1 MKNIIQYNISK
12 LKEGICLRKRDFSKT
27 INWKPCLV
35 LFFLAIIFFC
45 AGCEEAEP
53 ENEADRIPES
63 TSVGGA
69 VLETGHELD
78 DDYMIVSTQATFNA
92 NEDFYFSFYNNEP
105 FGVEEVKIELIY
117 SDSGEVKA
125 DNRYEVDPEGDI
137 VYDMIWFSQP
147 GIYKI
152 FVLVG
157 EEIRATKEVIIEAE
171 NNQ

>member
-1 MKNIIQYNISK
+1 M
-12 LKEGICLRKRDFSKT
+12 RKRDYLKT
-27 INWKPCLV
+27 ITWRPCIV
-35 LFFLAIIFFC
+35 LLFLAVIFFC
-45 AGCEEAEP
+45 AGCEQEDP
-53 ENEADRIPES
+53 ENEPGRIPES

-78 DDYMIVSTQATFNA
+78 DDHMVVSAQTTFTA

-105 FGVEEVKIELIY
+105 FSVEEVKFELIY
-117 SDSGEVKA
+117 SGSGEVKA

-152 FVLVG
+152 SAIVG
-157 EEIRATKEVIIEAE
+157 EEVRATKEVIIEAG